1 MPTAEDILSVRPL
14 AVDDVD
20 IYLRLVCEVEAGS
33 GADGEGHSHPY
44 SVSEPF
50 DTEAGRA
57 RELTRWSTPIDAI
70 EWRRAW
76 GLFDRD
82 EIVGNLHLGGG
93 ALRSELHRVEM
104 GMGIARWHRRRGG
117 GGLLLH
123 AAIAWARLQPSID
136 WIDLGVFSDN
146 PGAQALYV
154 RHGFQ
159 VIGRTP
165 DRFRI
170 DGQSVDDISMTLNV
184 SQANT

>member
-33 GADGEGHSHPY
+33 GADGRAIRTRTASPTLRYGSRASSGIHSM
-44 SVSEPF
+44 VN
-50 DTEAGRA
+50 
-57 RELTRWSTPIDAI
+57 PIDAT

-93 ALRSELHRVEM
+93 ALRFELHRVEM
-104 GMGIARWHRRRGG
+104 GMGIAVGIDAAEVAASSCARRSL
-117 GGLLLH
+117 GLVCSHPSTGSTSACSPTILGH
-123 AAIAWARLQPSID
+123 KRSTFATASRSSVARLIAFASTASQWVTI
-136 WIDLGVFSDN
+136 
-146 PGAQALYV
+146 
-154 RHGFQ
+154 
-159 VIGRTP
+159 
-165 DRFRI
+165 
-170 DGQSVDDISMTLNV
+170 MTLNV